1 MVDIG
6 AQTASG
12 QQLARAPLT
21 ISWSAVFAGALCGT
35 GLAFVLDAFGA
46 AIGLAVSSTAP
57 TWRDASFALAFLSG
71 VYLILTAVV
80 SYGSGAYLAA
90 RLGHRIADTADER
103 EMHDGA
109 LGLVVWGMM
118 TLVTAVMLAVGSAGL
133 SHVSTA
139 STQESGAAPSVAGE
153 NIIAFD
159 LDKLFRSS
167 GRSNATPSPY
177 VRSEAAR
184 ILLTTSSHR
193 GLLAEDRTYLVGL
206 VERVTGLP
214 AAEAQARVNA
224 IADSAKQDIN
234 RARNSGVILAFM
246 LAAAALLGA
255 LAAWIAAGFA
265 GRQRDGSE
273 APWREVGW
281 RAPSIRF

>member
-6 AQTASG
+6 AETAG
-12 QQLARAPLT
+12 QPVVRSPLRM
-21 ISWSAVFAGALCGT
+21 SWSAVFAGALCGT

-57 TWRDASFALAFLSG
+57 TWRDASFGLAFLSG
-71 VYLILTAVV
+71 IYLILTAIV
-80 SYGSGAYLAA
+80 SYGCGAYLAA
-90 RLGHRIADTADER
+90 RLGERFTDTAEER
-103 EMHDGA
+103 ETQDGA
-109 LGLVVWGMM
+109 LALVVWGMM
-118 TLVTAVMLAVGSAGL
+118 TLVTALMLAVGAAGL
-133 SHVSTA
+133 SHLSAPSGGT
-139 STQESGAAPSVAGE
+139 SGAATSVAGE

-167 GRSNATPSPY
+167 GRPNATPNLY

-193 GLLAEDRTYLVGL
+193 GLLPDDRSYLVAL

-214 AAEAQARVNA
+214 ASEAQARVNTV
-224 IADSAKQDIN
+224 ADSAKQDIN

-255 LAAWIAAGFA
+255 LAAWVAAGF
-265 GRQRDGSE
+265 GGHQRDGLE
-273 APWREVGW
+273 AGWREVEW
-281 RAPSIRF
+281 RRPSIRF